1 METGWK
7 LDGTV
12 QISLSAVSRRKRRP
26 RDGRRAVSYVRPE
39 TGVRSHV
46 QRLEKQVFRVV
57 WRNEVAFHSFAVE
70 FLGVTIA
77 HFKLVEQDVMIDDK
91 VAFSHLRHGYRS
103 IQLYARCSTRTAL
116 LPGNVPRQD

>member
-1 METGWK
+1 MFCVE
-7 LDGTV
+7 
-12 QISLSAVSRRKRRP
+12 P
-26 RDGRRAVSYVRPE
+26 
-39 TGVRSHV
+39 
-46 QRLEKQVFRVV
+46 VFRNQITVGEVIDPYVNVTVHDVVTSDLTLEFKTTLHSTSTIDNNGFRLV